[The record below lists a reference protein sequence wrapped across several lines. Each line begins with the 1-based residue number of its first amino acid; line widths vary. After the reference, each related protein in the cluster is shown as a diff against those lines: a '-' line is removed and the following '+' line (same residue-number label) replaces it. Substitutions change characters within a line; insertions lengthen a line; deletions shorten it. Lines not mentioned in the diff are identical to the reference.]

1 MADLQ
6 VSRLCYESHDLTTY
20 LMLLISLLLQLDCRE
35 ICDELGIAAYTIDD
49 IDKVGIGEVIQKALE
64 SINPR

>member
-1 MADLQ
+1 
-6 VSRLCYESHDLTTY
+6 
-20 LMLLISLLLQLDCRE
+20 MLLIILLLQLDCRE